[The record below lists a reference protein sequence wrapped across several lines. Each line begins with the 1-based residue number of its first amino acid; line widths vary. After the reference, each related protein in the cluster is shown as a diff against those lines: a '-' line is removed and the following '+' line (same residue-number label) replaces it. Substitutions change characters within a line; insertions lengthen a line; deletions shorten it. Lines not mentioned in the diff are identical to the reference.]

1 MLFWGLAHRP
11 LCGSIIAGQYTLSVP
26 LDYVFDH
33 YSDEEERGQE
43 TGRDEEVSEAQDGIE
58 NNPDQDMTDEEES
71 SDEEPIWGCS
81 WILVKAWKPIPTW
94 ESR

>member
-1 MLFWGLAHRP
+1 M
-11 LCGSIIAGQYTLSVP
+11 P

-33 YSDEEERGQE
+33 HSDEEERGQE

-71 SDEEPIWGCS
+71 SDEEPI
-81 WILVKAWKPIPTW
+81 
-94 ESR
+94 

>member
-26 LDYVFDH
+26 LDYVFDRH
-33 YSDEEERGQE
+33 SDEEERGQE
-43 TGRDEEVSEAQDGIE
+43 TGLDEEVSEAQDGIE

-71 SDEEPIWGCS
+71 SDEEYGQS
-81 WILVKAWKPIPTW
+81 EAAL
-94 ESR
+94 EF

>member
-1 MLFWGLAHRP
+1 M
-11 LCGSIIAGQYTLSVP
+11 T

-33 YSDEEERGQE
+33 HSDEEERGQE

-71 SDEEPIWGCS
+71 SDEEPI
-81 WILVKAWKPIPTW
+81 
-94 ESR
+94 